1 MSEERLEKIESSIA
15 YLDESLQALLVTT
28 YQQQQK
34 IDQLQALC
42 ESLIGHV
49 RELAGSIED
58 YAIGNER
65 PPLLRRLL
73 GRSGRRLAFTA
84 FGTARQIRFYF
95 FGAASSC

>member
-1 MSEERLEKIESSIA
+1 MSEERLERIESSIA

-49 RELAGSIED
+49 RELAGSIND
-58 YAIGNER
+58 NLIGNER
-65 PPLLRRLL
+65 PPH
-73 GRSGRRLAFTA
+73 
-84 FGTARQIRFYF
+84 Y
-95 FGAASSC
+95 